1 MQCLTITLFHNFTET
16 NRIHERKSTFALWDL
31 TFPSI
36 LHLPESCVCEWFN
49 PYRSPSP
56 TKKAMRYYLEERTK
70 KKFVGKRK
78 TTIVTTINND
88 ISKAKEKHTDF
99 SITPLIF
106 LVSFQNIHLKA
117 NNKKQDCFP
126 ILFPCCFIV

>member
-1 MQCLTITLFHNFTET
+1 
-16 NRIHERKSTFALWDL
+16 
-31 TFPSI
+31 
-36 LHLPESCVCEWFN
+36 
-49 PYRSPSP
+49 
-56 TKKAMRYYLEERTK
+56 MRYYLEERTK

-106 LVSFQNIHLKA
+106 LVSLQNIHIKA

-126 ILFPCCFIV
+126 IFFPYCVIV